1 MATTPDTP
9 TTSCAKPQ
17 RADARRNRER
27 IVEAAMAVFSESGLD
42 TQMDDLA
49 RRGGLGV
56 GTLYRHFPTKDD
68 LVRAVIVHHMA
79 AMAEEAR
86 IRLEAEGEDPWEA
99 FSSFLLSCAGRHER
113 QRLLSQVLAT
123 QPSSWFRHAAV
134 VETELAERAA
144 QLMAR
149 AQADGTVRA
158 DARGDDIPI
167 IMCGLSAVIEAD
179 WGAHAWR
186 RYMQLILDG
195 LRVHDSDP
203 LPE

>member
-1 MATTPDTP
+1 MVNTSDTP
-9 TTSCAKPQ
+9 IKPCAKPQ
-17 RADARRNRER
+17 RADARRNRDK
-27 IVEAAMAVFSESGLD
+27 IVEVAMAVFSESGLD

-49 RRGGLGV
+49 RRAGLGV
-56 GTLYRHFPTKDD
+56 GTIYRHFPTKDD

-86 IRLEAEGEDPWEA
+86 VRLEAQDAGPWEN
-99 FSSFLLSCAGRHER
+99 FSSFLLACANRHER

-134 VETELAERAA
+134 VETELAERATL
-144 QLMAR
+144 LMAR

-179 WGAHAWR
+179 RGTHAWR

-203 LPE
+203 LPD

>member
-1 MATTPDTP
+1 VSTTPDTP

-49 RRGGLGV
+49 RRAGLGV

-68 LVRAVIVHHMA
+68 LVRAVIVHHMG

-86 IRLEAEGEDPWEA
+86 VRLETQDADPWEA
-99 FSSFLLSCAGRHER
+99 FSTFLLTCAERHER

-134 VETELAERAA
+134 VETELADRAS
-144 QLMAR
+144 QLLAR
-149 AQADGTVRA
+149 AQADGTVRP
-158 DARGDDIPI
+158 DARGDDIPV
-167 IMCGLSAVIEAD
+167 IMCGLSAVLQTD
-179 WGAHAWR
+179 WGTQAGR
-186 RYMQLILDG
+186 RYMQLVLDG
-195 LRVHDSDP
+195 LRAHGSDP
-203 LPE
+203 LPA

>member
-1 MATTPDTP
+1 
-9 TTSCAKPQ
+9 
-17 RADARRNRER
+17 
-27 IVEAAMAVFSESGLD
+27 MAVFSESGLD

-49 RRGGLGV
+49 RRAGLGV

-79 AMAEEAR
+79 AMAEEAK

-99 FSSFLLSCAGRHER
+99 FSGFLLNCANRHER

-134 VETELAERAA
+134 VETELAERASR
-144 QLMAR
+144 LMAR
-149 AQADGTVRA
+149 AQADGTVRT
-158 DARGDDIPI
+158 DARGDDIPV
-167 IMCGLSAVIEAD
+167 IMCGLSAVLQTD
-179 WGAHAWR
+179 WGTSAGR
-186 RYMQLILDG
+186 RYMRLVLDG

-203 LPE
+203 LPD

>member
-1 MATTPDTP
+1 MINTSDTP
-9 TTSCAKPQ
+9 TTPCAKPQ
-17 RADARRNRER
+17 RADARRNREK

-49 RRGGLGV
+49 RRAGLGV

-86 IRLEAEGEDPWEA
+86 LRLEADGEDPWEA
-99 FSSFLLSCAGRHER
+99 FSSFLVTCANRHER

-134 VETELAERAA
+134 VETELAERAS

-158 DARGDDIPI
+158 DARGDDIPV
-167 IMCGLSAVIEAD
+167 IMCGLSAVLQTD
-179 WGAHAWR
+179 WGTCAGR
-186 RYMQLILDG
+186 RYMQLMLDG
-195 LRVHDSDP
+195 LRTHESDA
-203 LPE
+203 LPD